1 MMLPIQ
7 SPRAA
12 FAAERKL
19 KRRRGKDRCT
29 SGSNI
34 FNTIGA
40 PGPFGERDLDQAN
53 IRYRVQACDIAW
65 HLRLGGHIT
74 QMVDKI

>member
-1 MMLPIQ
+1 VILPIQ

-19 KRRRGKDRCT
+19 KRRRGRDRFT

-34 FNTIGA
+34 FNTISA

-53 IRYRVQACDIAW
+53 IRYRVQACDIAR
-65 HLRLGGHIT
+65 HLQLGGRIT